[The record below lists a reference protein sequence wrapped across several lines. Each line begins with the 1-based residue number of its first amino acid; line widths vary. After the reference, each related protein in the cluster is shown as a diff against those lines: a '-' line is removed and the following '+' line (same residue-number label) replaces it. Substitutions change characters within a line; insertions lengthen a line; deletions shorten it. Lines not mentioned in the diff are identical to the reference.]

1 MKHATE
7 INITFLSD
15 ELQLSGTLH
24 LPGIPSP
31 PIVIGSHGLLSAG
44 DSPKQISLAHKCNQR
59 GMAYLRFDHRGCG
72 QSEGDFANV
81 TSLESRHK
89 DLVSAIEWAQKRSDI
104 GKKIGLFGSSL
115 GGAAALSV
123 AGTYQVDAIVTLAAP
138 VTGASILKSANAS
151 ADASVG
157 ASVDLKGL
165 PISFYQKCLSF
176 DITEKLPSVSR
187 VLIFHGDADTVVPVS
202 NSREIYGKVKD
213 PKHLIIQKNGDH
225 RMSDPIHQ
233 ADFYESAVEWFVNS

>member
-15 ELQLSGTLH
+15 GFQLSGTLH
-24 LPGIPSP
+24 LPDIPLP

-44 DSPKQISLAHKCNQR
+44 DSPKQISLAHECNQR

-72 QSEGDFANV
+72 QSEGDFVNV
-81 TSLESRHK
+81 TSLESRYK
-89 DLVSAIEWAQKRSDI
+89 DLVRAIEWIQKRPDI

-123 AGTYQVDAIVTLAAP
+123 AGTYQVDAVVTLAAP
-138 VTGASILKSANAS
+138 VTGASILKSADAS
-151 ADASVG
+151 ASAST
-157 ASVDLKGL
+157 DLKGL

-202 NSREIYGKVKD
+202 NSRKIYGKAKD
-213 PKHLIIQKNGDH
+213 PKRLIIQKNGDH

-233 ADFYESAVEWFVNS
+233 ADFYENAVEWFVKILTP